1 MRYLIVGDIHGCFDE
16 FQDLLDKAGLGR
28 RDAII
33 AIGDLV
39 DRGPDPGAVLDFF
52 RKSSRARSLMGN
64 HEHKHVRIFRGD
76 RVPSNAQVATRLQL
90 GEPAYAR
97 ACGFM
102 AKLPLAMELPDA
114 LLAHGYFEPGVPTE
128 RQRPAVLLGSA
139 RARAEIERRLRRPW
153 YEGYDGPKP
162 LLVGH
167 RDYTQTGKPFVWRDR
182 VYALDT
188 GCCYGRALTG
198 VVLPEFRVVSVRS
211 RKDHWSRTKKRL
223 AAHRE
228 RMPHAVF
235 AALEA
240 ASRA

>member
-1 MRYLIVGDIHGCFDE
+1 MDDVRYLIVGDIHGCFDE
-16 FQDLLDKAGLGR
+16 FQALLDKSGLGR

-33 AIGDLV
+33 SIGDLV

-52 RKSSRARSLMGN
+52 RKNSRAGSVMGN

-76 RVPSNAQVATRLQL
+76 RAPSTAQVATRLQL

-97 ACGFM
+97 ACAFM
-102 AKLPLAMELPDA
+102 EKLPLAIELPDA
-114 LLAHGYFEPGVPTE
+114 ILAHGYFEPGLSIKK
-128 RQRPAVLLGSA
+128 QRPAVLLGSA

-153 YEGYDGPKP
+153 YEGYDGSKP

-198 VVLPEFRVVSVRS
+198 LLLPEFRLLSVRS
-211 RKDHWSRTKKRL
+211 RTNHWRRTKKRL
-223 AAHRE
+223 AAHPE
-228 RMPHAVF
+228 SVPMAIL
-235 AALEA
+235 AAA
-240 ASRA
+240 GRG